1 MKKKFINR
9 EISWLAFNERV
20 LREAADETVPLME
33 RLKFL
38 GIFSN
43 NRDEFFRVRV
53 ASVKRLAL
61 LNERIDGDDSDPKH
75 VFADIQSITIRQQ
88 QQYESIYLEIIE
100 QLKSKGVHFV
110 NETQLSGQ
118 QEEFVRDYYD
128 EKVDPIIGP
137 IMLNQVRKFPELR
150 DKAIYLSCIL
160 NFEDAKGKASS
171 QYALMEVPSSLPR
184 FNIISGEEGKKYIML
199 LDDIIRFNLLTAF
212 EMLRPKKVDAYTF
225 KITRDA
231 ELDLDN
237 DISKSYMESMKK
249 GLKARKRG
257 AALRFVYDSDMPKD
271 LYKYLTKKINLTKE
285 EDAFIPGGRYHN
297 LKDLISFPKLNLPKA
312 YYRPLSSQ
320 RHPHFEKYD
329 SYFDAIAKKDVML
342 HHPYQTFN
350 HVIEFLKEAALDPK
364 VKSIRI
370 CLYRVAKQ
378 SKVINAL
385 INAARNGKK
394 VIVVFELQA
403 RFDEENNIY
412 WSNILED
419 EGVKVYFGFPGLK
432 VHGKICLITRK
443 ENGEQ
448 VCYSILATGNYNEST
463 ANLYTD
469 LSLLTANQQITKEVQ
484 RVFEVF
490 ENAIWPNYRFKH
502 LVLSPFYLRN
512 RLVRLIN
519 KEIKN
524 AKEKKPAFINVKVNS
539 LVDPNLIEKLYA
551 ASQAGVKIRMII
563 RGICALV
570 PGVKGLSENIKVIS
584 IIDRYLEHARFYSF
598 CNGGNPLYFVSSADW
613 MVRNIDRRI
622 EVTFPILN
630 QDLKDELDMIFE
642 TQFSDNVKARVLH
655 SSGEYIS
662 AEHNAVPDIRS
673 QYRLHEFYKNKAKKE

>member
-1 MKKKFINR
+1 MLI
-9 EISWLAFNERV
+9 
-20 LREAADETVPLME
+20 
-33 RLKFL
+33 RLK
-38 GIFSN
+38 
-43 NRDEFFRVRV
+43 
-53 ASVKRLAL
+53 L
-61 LNERIDGDDSDPKH
+61 L
-75 VFADIQSITIRQQ
+75 
-88 QQYESIYLEIIE
+88 
-100 QLKSKGVHFV
+100 
-110 NETQLSGQ
+110 
-118 QEEFVRDYYD
+118 
-128 EKVDPIIGP
+128 
-137 IMLNQVRKFPELR
+137 
-150 DKAIYLSCIL
+150 
-160 NFEDAKGKASS
+160 
-171 QYALMEVPSSLPR
+171 
-184 FNIISGEEGKKYIML
+184 
-199 LDDIIRFNLLTAF
+199 
-212 EMLRPKKVDAYTF
+212 EMP
-225 KITRDA
+225 

-563 RGICALV
+563 RSICALV

-598 CNGGNPLYFVSSADW
+598 CNGGNPYTL
-613 MVRNIDRRI
+613 
-622 EVTFPILN
+622 
-630 QDLKDELDMIFE
+630 
-642 TQFSDNVKARVLH
+642 
-655 SSGEYIS
+655 
-662 AEHNAVPDIRS
+662 
-673 QYRLHEFYKNKAKKE
+673 